1 MINARSHGKS
11 HPKLE
16 LPKQYYAILTHENEL
31 LLMTVMPSTNPAA
44 TARFQLTKLPLLNE
58 QTIGVFLDEASQ
70 SLFILGENL
79 SWRQYSLRSRS
90 LSQRKRNYMDALS
103 MLEVHELIDM
113 LMKSNENFF
122 KVMR

>member
-1 MINARSHGKS
+1 
-11 HPKLE
+11 
-16 LPKQYYAILTHENEL
+16 
-31 LLMTVMPSTNPAA
+31 MTVMPSTNPAA

-103 MLEVHELIDM
+103 MLEVHELIEM